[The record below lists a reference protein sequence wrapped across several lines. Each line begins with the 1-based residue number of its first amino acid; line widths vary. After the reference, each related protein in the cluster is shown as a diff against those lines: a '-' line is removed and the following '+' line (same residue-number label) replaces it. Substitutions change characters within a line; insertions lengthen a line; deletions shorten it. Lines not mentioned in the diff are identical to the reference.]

1 MMNNSFQII
10 ASIATLILACVNAP
24 AQVATRKATEQTFV
38 AEKYLGKYDE
48 LEKNGYT
55 IESGISV
62 DIKRTPQALA
72 LSACQPFKED
82 SQVDCIFVVTEISGR
97 DALGHAIRATP
108 SDMIHTKLPKGWAYF
123 DTGDTECKATQY
135 PSADIVAIGQW
146 VDRKK
151 PLLGGYAHSLKK
163 AWRID
168 YKSMRFVEISTQG
181 VECGYNDD
189 RD

>member
-1 MMNNSFQII
+1 MNNYLQKIASTVAMILAFVNASAQII
-10 ASIATLILACVNAP
+10 AEVIK
-24 AQVATRKATEQTFV
+24 QDFV
-38 AEKYLGKYDE
+38 FEKYSGKYDE

-55 IESGISV
+55 IESGIGT
-62 DIKRTPQALA
+62 DIKRASQAIA
-72 LSACQPFKED
+72 LSVCQPFKKD
-82 SQVDCIFVVTEISGR
+82 SQVDCIFVVTEINGR

-108 SDMIHTKLPKGWAYF
+108 SDMIHIKLPKGWDYF
-123 DTGDTECKATQY
+123 DTGDTECKTTEY
-135 PSADIVAIGQW
+135 PDADIVAIGQW
-146 VDRKK
+146 VDRKE

-168 YKSMRFVEISTQG
+168 YQSMRFVEIPTHG